1 MHLYSRIGAINMV
14 LLSKDEFY
22 KKNLK
27 SMTDKASFNQWMNL
41 KMDKE
46 IKEAEKLILDGTTI
60 KGKTFTQLMK
70 ENKMTA

>member
-1 MHLYSRIGAINMV
+1 
-14 LLSKDEFY
+14 
-22 KKNLK
+22 
-27 SMTDKASFNQWMNL
+27 MTDKASFNQWMNL